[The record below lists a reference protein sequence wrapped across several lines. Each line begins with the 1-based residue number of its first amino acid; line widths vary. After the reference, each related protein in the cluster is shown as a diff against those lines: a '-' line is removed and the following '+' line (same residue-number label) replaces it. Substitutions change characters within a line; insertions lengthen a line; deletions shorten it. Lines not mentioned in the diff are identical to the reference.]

1 MIISQKTVI
10 LPYPGFPEG
19 SVGNQSARQV
29 DAGRIPATFHGPSP
43 GEATPAGGSAAPGAQ
58 PGRPSPGEGQP
69 SFRGLFP
76 ELVWG

>member
-1 MIISQKTVI
+1 MCERTISVTLLAALLL
-10 LPYPGFPEG
+10 LPSCATKQTPYIPEETPPED
-19 SVGNQSARQV
+19 R
-29 DAGRIPATFHGPSP
+29 HE
-43 GEATPAGGSAAPGAQ
+43 EAPPQEPGAQ